1 MSNPKTKRRIRM
13 EAKREEKLNGIDTDG
28 LKEVMAEVSRD
39 PAKGMVKFQ
48 VSTSWKGTT
57 RTETQVKSYE
67 LAGKEIKRNFSITVD
82 EPEELLGENTA
93 PNPQEVLMAAF
104 NACVMNTYVIGAAMK
119 GIRLDRVE
127 MQTEGEL
134 DLRGFLG
141 LDKDVKPGY
150 DEIRYKV
157 RIKGDGTREQFEEV
171 HNSVMA
177 TSPNYWNMANPIKLR
192 YELIVE

>member
-1 MSNPKTKRRIRM
+1 M
-13 EAKREEKLNGIDTDG
+13 EAKRAEKLNGIDTDG
-28 LKEVMAEVSRD
+28 LKEVMAEVSKD

-48 VSTSWKGTT
+48 VSTEWKGTT
-57 RTETQVKSYE
+57 KTKTQVKSYE
-67 LAGKEIKRNFSITVD
+67 LAGKEIKRNFSITID

-119 GIRLDRVE
+119 GIELEKVE
-127 MQTEGEL
+127 METEGEL

-150 DEIRYKV
+150 DEIHYKV
-157 RIKGDGTREQFEEV
+157 HIKGDGTREQFEEV
-171 HNSVMA
+171 HKAVMA
-177 TSPNYWNMANPIKLR
+177 TSPNYWNMANPIKVR
-192 YELIVE
+192 SELIIEK